1 MTISFPPFSRRAG
14 LQDCFHGIVNN
25 AVVDLAKNFP
35 ALRWGSRL
43 KVWTIITGINRLS
56 INQIVIFRFDSFFVK
71 SSDEKTQAY
80 LDLEGPKYVLLKEG
94 EYIEIRIKSE
104 TPPKSITA
112 KIAVVNATY

>member
-1 MTISFPPFSRRAG
+1 MQKT
-14 LQDCFHGIVNN
+14 
-25 AVVDLAKNFP
+25 FP

-43 KVWTIITGINRLS
+43 KVLKIVTGINRLS
-56 INQIVIFRFDSFFVK
+56 INQIVIFCFDSFFVK
-71 SSDEKTQAY
+71 SSDKKTQAY

-112 KIAVVNATY
+112 KIAVVNPTYL

>member
-1 MTISFPPFSRRAG
+1 MQKT
-14 LQDCFHGIVNN
+14 
-25 AVVDLAKNFP
+25 FP

-43 KVWTIITGINRLS
+43 KVLKIVTGINRLS
-56 INQIVIFRFDSFFVK
+56 INQIVIFCFDSFFVK

-80 LDLEGPKYVLLKEG
+80 LDWEGPKYVLLKEG

-112 KIAVVNATY
+112 KIAVVNLTYL